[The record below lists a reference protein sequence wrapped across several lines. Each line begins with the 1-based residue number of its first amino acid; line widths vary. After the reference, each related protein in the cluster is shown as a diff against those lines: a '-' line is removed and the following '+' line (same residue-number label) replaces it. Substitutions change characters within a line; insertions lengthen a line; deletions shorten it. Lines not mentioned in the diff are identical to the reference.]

1 MGKFLKGILGGF
13 SGKIGNVIGAV
24 WRGVDYMRSLPRKS
38 SKPATEAQL
47 IPRLKMKVVVGFLR
61 SINDLI
67 KIGYQ
72 SYKGKQTP
80 MNAAVAFH
88 IDKAITGVYPNLNIN
103 FPKVVFSKGRLL
115 RPSAPGV
122 ESVTPAKIKFE
133 WLNNAPA
140 TGSSTAATDMATL
153 LLYNPVKEQFVTA
166 EGVAARSALTFTL
179 DVPAEWIGDDV
190 HAWMSFVGVNRKE
203 VSDSVYVGTTAVL

>member
-38 SKPATEAQL
+38 GKPATEAQL

-67 KIGYQ
+67 KLGYQ

-122 ESVTPAKIKFE
+122 ESVTPTKIKFE

-153 LLYNPVKEQFVTA
+153 LLYNPGKEQFVAA
-166 EGVAARSALTFTL
+166 EDVAARSALTFTL

>member
-166 EGVAARSALTFTL
+166 EGVAARSSLTFTL

>member
-140 TGSSTAATDMATL
+140 TGSSSAATDMATL
-153 LLYNPVKEQFVTA
+153 LLYNPGKEQFVTA
-166 EGVAARSALTFTL
+166 EDVAARSGLTFTL

>member
-38 SKPATEAQL
+38 NKPATEAQL
-47 IPRLKMKVVVGFLR
+47 IPRLKLKVVVGFLR

-67 KIGYQ
+67 KLGYQ

-103 FPKVVFSKGRLL
+103 FPKVVFSKGHLL

-153 LLYNPVKEQFVTA
+153 LLYNPDKEQFVTA
-166 EGVAARSALTFTL
+166 EDVAARSALTFTL
-179 DVPAEWIGDDV
+179 SVPAEWIGDDV
-190 HAWMSFVGVNRKE
+190 HCWMSFVSVNRKE